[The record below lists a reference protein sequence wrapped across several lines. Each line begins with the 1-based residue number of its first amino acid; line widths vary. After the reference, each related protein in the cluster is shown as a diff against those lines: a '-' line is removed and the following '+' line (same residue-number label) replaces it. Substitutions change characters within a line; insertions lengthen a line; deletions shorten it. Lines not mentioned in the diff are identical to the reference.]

1 MSPVASALIAAAET
15 FVVGGALNVLAV
27 RLRWL
32 PRFLWLAAVAAPFA
46 VGCWVYWV
54 SWTDARPFP

>member
-1 MSPVASALIAAAET
+1 LIAAAET

-54 SWTDARPFP
+54 NWTHARPFP